1 MNEIKIY
8 LKTSGSFAELY
19 KDFNLYQGC
28 YRNSQIS
35 VYVPRSILYANAENT
50 FANPVK
56 VGGILTA
63 PNGTKLTTKSYYLDY
78 VKEETVNTIA
88 YAVYTTITPK
98 EFCVYAGTQTVVV
111 NVENIDNTNAEAPT
125 ILSVTTT
132 QTANLIVLESAY
144 LGQDE
149 PIDPTELEKLRATLT
164 VIQENVTELQTS
176 VRGLHGE
183 VSGIQIDLEQ
193 VHTDLGN
200 RVEKTTLMYS
210 LYGTDKN
217 GNQAIIPYGTTGLGN
232 SIPQYTADGEIRI
245 PASPTQ
251 SYYAAN
257 KGYVDKGLQEKLDKT
272 GGEIHGDL
280 LVGGEL
286 RVLDDTIIIGNL
298 TVQGTTITEDA
309 ETIMSKANVIVTNSE
324 GAPLTQ
330 LSGIGIRTN
339 ATLVYGIMY
348 DPGDDTVKLGEGTL
362 DANNEFTF
370 NSGEGTAVATR
381 ADSTMWTNG
390 HLSMWNA
397 AEYRFVDSGI
407 AADNVVTVNT
417 AQQITG
423 AKTFAQAVRVGTG
436 NVYASYYTG
445 GVIWRDSMGNG
456 HANIF
461 PAGSGT
467 LALTS
472 DIPTDYVT
480 QEEFEKAQRSIED
493 IYTILGQTVILWQS
507 LTQEYTT
514 RETAA
519 GLDIIDGALTEV
531 KEIRGKTVAT
541 ENLIP
546 YPYADTTKTVNGVTF
561 TDNGDG
567 TITVNGTATDNAFF
581 NLKTI
586 TVQIGSNYFLSG
598 CPSTGSTTTYIV
610 YAADGVYG
618 YADAGAGKLIN
629 PASTNLSLSVL
640 VYAGATLSN
649 VVFRPMLNAGTE
661 AKPYSKWFA
670 GLKNAFFKEIV
681 STGRNLIDLSGVSLE
696 KTVNGITFTKQADG
710 QYHATGT
717 IADPSQGV
725 SPTVNINQGKVYPA
739 GVYSTARYTVDGKD
753 TEFFV
758 SAYSAKTGA
767 PIRNI
772 DKANTNINEDFV
784 IRSAGIY
791 VNRAI
796 TGAIDLTV
804 STMLNFGSSALP
816 YEPYISDTLSA
827 ENPIELAEYDVA
839 DTETGETKR
848 QSNTLTFDGTEAWHL
863 TAQSEGYFLMAIGI
877 NPHAAESSGDIISNY
892 GENSTPAGAP
902 NNDFGFYIANADK
915 SALVIWFNN
924 NFYPNVTDL
933 SSAKSQLAAW
943 AEAGDPLTVTYKT
956 AEATTEVTPFN
967 KSRYQAW
974 DGGSE
979 TIYQGTNDN
988 SEYGAENTVVQNYA
1002 TKRGGTTE

>member
-1 MNEIKIY
+1 MNFY
-8 LKTSGSFAELY
+8 VDSGGVVLHVDPERIF
-19 KDFNLYQGC
+19 QG
-28 YRNSQIS
+28 S
-35 VYVPRSILYANAENT
+35 ANA
-50 FANPVK
+50 
-56 VGGILTA
+56 
-63 PNGTKLTTKSYYLDY
+63 
-78 VKEETVNTIA
+78 NTIRFVGA
-88 YAVYTTITPK
+88 FAS
-98 EFCVYAGTQTVVV
+98 
-111 NVENIDNTNAEAPT
+111 N
-125 ILSVTTT
+125 LSVTTAFKLPNGVWTVPQKMTLSAQLPGIQMPDGT
-132 QTANLIVLESAY
+132 QFNTWEYKIPATVTENYGAVNVQFFVYGDTGGTGGQIASAMSSFEVEK
-144 LGQDE
+144 GV
-149 PIDPTELEKLRATLT
+149 PITLPDPTDDYNTLLT
-164 VIQENVTELQTS
+164 QILSTLSQLQGFYDGLNTEVEELQTS
-176 VRGLHGE
+176 VRGLQGE

-200 RVEKTTLMYS
+200 RVEKTTLTYS

-232 SIPQYTADGEIRI
+232 SIPQYTADSEIRI

-370 NSGEGTAVATR
+370 NPGEGTAVATR
-381 ADSTMWTNG
+381 ADSTVWTNG

-407 AADNVVTVNT
+407 AANNVVTVNT

-445 GVIWRDSMGNG
+445 GVIWRDSNGND

-480 QEEFEKAQRSIED
+480 EKEFSNLAQQVED
-493 IYTILGQTVILWQS
+493 LYALGEQGGLFTVTTVEDTYTA
-507 LTQEYTT
+507 
-514 RETAA
+514 RETAGGNLNIA
-519 GLDIIDGALTEV
+519 DGVSTIV
-531 KEIRGKTVAT
+531 KTIEGSTVKCD
-541 ENLIP
+541 NLIP
-546 YPYADTTKTVNGVTF
+546 YPYANTTKTVNGVTF

-567 TITVNGTATDNAFF
+567 TITVNGTATDKATF

-586 TVQIGSNYFLSG
+586 TVEIGSNYFLSG

-618 YADAGAGKLIN
+618 YADAGAGRLIN

-649 VVFRPMLNAGTE
+649 VVFRPMLNAGTT
-661 AKPYSKWFA
+661 ALPYQPYFK
-670 GLKNAFFKEIV
+670 GLKNASFEKIV
-681 STGRNLIDLSGVSLE
+681 STGKNLVPYPYE
-696 KTVNGITFTKQADG
+696 KSTKTENGITFTVNSDGSITANGTTTVNPSIFNLAKISLKAGTYALRSFANVENAGVCQFYIDIPSDPNDRTGNGVTFTLQDDIVNKNVNIIVNPNQTVNNLIFKPMLQFGTTAQSFEPYKQSVLSLPAPVELPVYNTLNF
-710 QYHATGT
+710 QTGKNV
-717 IADPSQGV
+717 SQGV
-725 SPTVNINQGKVYPA
+725 TQI
-739 GVYSTARYTVDGKD
+739 
-753 TEFFV
+753 
-758 SAYSAKTGA
+758 
-767 PIRNI
+767 
-772 DKANTNINEDFV
+772 
-784 IRSAGIY
+784 
-791 VNRAI
+791 
-796 TGAIDLTV
+796 
-804 STMLNFGSSALP
+804 
-816 YEPYISDTLSA
+816 
-827 ENPIELAEYDVA
+827 
-839 DTETGETKR
+839 
-848 QSNTLTFDGTEAWHL
+848 FDGTEDW
-863 TAQSEGYFLMAIGI
+863 YI
-877 NPHAAESSGDIISNY
+877 SGDGTNIRAYVVKTTLNEGICNFYKLGDAKIQGEFDLADGAYIRFNAY
-892 GENSTPAGAP
+892 GIATNVDEWKA
-902 NNDFGFYIANADK
+902 YIATQYA
-915 SALVIWFNN
+915 
-924 NFYPNVTDL
+924 
-933 SSAKSQLAAW
+933 
-943 AEAGDPLTVTYKT
+943 AGDPLIVRYKT
-956 AEATTEVTPFN
+956 AEVQSETDLNA
-967 KSRYQAW
+967 SSDRYLAW
-974 DGGSE
+974 KGGSE
-979 TIYQGTNDN
+979 TIVQGEVDN
-988 SEYGAENTVVQNYA
+988 SEYGAENTVKQDYF
-1002 TKRGGTTE
+1002 TITGGTANGN

>member
-35 VYVPRSILYANAENT
+35 IYVPRSILYANAENT

-78 VKEETVNTIA
+78 VKEETVNTID

-176 VRGLHGE
+176 VTGLRGE
-183 VSGIQIDLEQ
+183 VSMIETDLEQ
-193 VHTDLGN
+193 VHTDLGG
-200 RVEKTTLMYS
+200 K
-210 LYGTDKN
+210 
-217 GNQAIIPYGTTGLGN
+217 
-232 SIPQYTADGEIRI
+232 
-245 PASPTQ
+245 
-251 SYYAAN
+251 AN
-257 KGYVDKGLQEKLDKT
+257 KDYVDTELEKKLDKT
-272 GGEIHGDL
+272 GGPINGDL

-362 DANNEFTF
+362 NANNEFTF

-381 ADSTMWTNG
+381 ADSAMWTNG

-445 GVIWRDSMGNG
+445 GVIWRDSMGND

-480 QEEFEKAQRSIED
+480 EKEFSNLAQQVED
-493 IYTILGQTVILWQS
+493 LYALGEQGGLFTVM
-507 LTQEYTT
+507 TVEDTYTT
-514 RETAA
+514 RETADGNLNIADGVSTIVKTIEGSTVKTTNKFSITNLANTDYLTVSGKTITVTNRYDCNSLKTLRQLCPDIHAGTYTASVNVSANTDLSNASGTIALYSSDGLLYLLPQHTAGQLKNVFTLSNADLDRPVYFFGMSEGTVTWNKLMVLEGDWTDKEIPAYSDWFA
-519 GLDIIDGALTEV
+519 GLKNASFEKIVST
-531 KEIRGKTVAT
+531 GK
-541 ENLIP
+541 NLIP
-546 YPYADTTKTVNGVTF
+546 YPYTETTKTVNGVTF

-567 TITVNGTATDNAFF
+567 TITVNGTATANTTFILSRAVSADPG
-581 NLKTI
+581 KKYH
-586 TVQIGSNYFLSG
+586 GSG
-598 CPSTGSTTTYIV
+598 CPSGGSTSAFILFFH
-610 YAADGVYG
+610 DGTDG
-618 YADAGAGKLIN
+618 YPDIGDGATFNLRGTKLNI
-629 PASTNLSLSVL
+629 SIRI
-640 VYAGATLSN
+640 YAGATLN
-649 VVFRPMLNAGTE
+649 NLVFRPMLNFGT
-661 AKPYSKWFA
+661 
-670 GLKNAFFKEIV
+670 
-681 STGRNLIDLSGVSLE
+681 
-696 KTVNGITFTKQADG
+696 
-710 QYHATGT
+710 
-717 IADPSQGV
+717 
-725 SPTVNINQGKVYPA
+725 
-739 GVYSTARYTVDGKD
+739 TA
-753 TEFFV
+753 E
-758 SAYSAKTGA
+758 S
-767 PIRNI
+767 
-772 DKANTNINEDFV
+772 
-784 IRSAGIY
+784 
-791 VNRAI
+791 
-796 TGAIDLTV
+796 
-804 STMLNFGSSALP
+804 
-816 YEPYISDTLSA
+816 YEPYKQSVLSLPSPV
-827 ENPIELAEYDVA
+827 ENPAY
-839 DTETGETKR
+839 
-848 QSNTLTFDGTEAWHL
+848 NTLDFQTGKNVSQGITKVFDGTETWEGGANSGIYKYHTSIPHNL
-863 TAQSEGYFLMAIGI
+863 TDGPCIANLSGI
-877 NPHAAESSGDIISNY
+877 NTIAAVDGNYYIGGNFNVWTSSIDTIDEWKAY
-892 GENSTPAGAP
+892 
-902 NNDFGFYIANADK
+902 
-915 SALVIWFNN
+915 
-924 NFYPNVTDL
+924 
-933 SSAKSQLAAW
+933 LAAQY
-943 AEAGDPLTVTYKT
+943 AAGDPLTVRYKT
-956 AEATTEVTPFN
+956 AEVQSETDLNA
-967 KSRYQAW
+967 SSDRYLAW
-974 DGGSE
+974 KGGSE
-979 TIYQGTNDN
+979 TIVQGEVDN
-988 SEYGAENTVVQNYA
+988 SEYGAENTVTQEYF
-1002 TKRGGTTE
+1002 TITGGTANGN

>member
-1 MNEIKIY
+1 MNFY
-8 LKTSGSFAELY
+8 VDSGGVVLHVDPERIF
-19 KDFNLYQGC
+19 QG
-28 YRNSQIS
+28 S
-35 VYVPRSILYANAENT
+35 ANA
-50 FANPVK
+50 
-56 VGGILTA
+56 
-63 PNGTKLTTKSYYLDY
+63 
-78 VKEETVNTIA
+78 NTIRFVGA
-88 YAVYTTITPK
+88 FAS
-98 EFCVYAGTQTVVV
+98 
-111 NVENIDNTNAEAPT
+111 N
-125 ILSVTTT
+125 LSVTTAFKLPNGVWTVPQKMTLSAQLPGIQMPDGT
-132 QTANLIVLESAY
+132 QFNTWEYKIPATVTENYGAVNVQFFVYGDTGGTGGQIASAMSSFEVEK
-144 LGQDE
+144 GV
-149 PIDPTELEKLRATLT
+149 PITLPDPTDDYNTLLT
-164 VIQENVTELQTS
+164 QILSTLSQLQGFYDGLNTEVEELQTS
-176 VRGLHGE
+176 VRGLQGE

-200 RVEKTTLMYS
+200 RVEKTTLTYS

-370 NSGEGTAVATR
+370 NPGEGTAVATR
-381 ADSTMWTNG
+381 ADSTVWTNG

-407 AADNVVTVNT
+407 AANNVVTVNT

-445 GVIWRDSMGNG
+445 GVIWRDSNGND

-480 QEEFEKAQRSIED
+480 EKEFSNLAQQVED
-493 IYTILGQTVILWQS
+493 LYALGEQGGLFTVTTVEDTYTA
-507 LTQEYTT
+507 
-514 RETAA
+514 RETAGGNLNIA
-519 GLDIIDGALTEV
+519 DGVSTIV
-531 KEIRGKTVAT
+531 KTIEGSTVKCD
-541 ENLIP
+541 NLIP
-546 YPYADTTKTVNGVTF
+546 YPYANTTKTVNGVTF

-567 TITVNGTATDNAFF
+567 TITVNGTATDNATF

-649 VVFRPMLNAGTE
+649 VVFRPMLNAGTT
-661 AKPYSKWFA
+661 ALPYQPYFK
-670 GLKNAFFKEIV
+670 GLKNAYFKEIV
-681 STGRNLIDLSGVSLE
+681 STGRNLIPYPYAE
-696 KTVNGITFTKQADG
+696 TTKTINGITFTVNGDG
-710 QYHATGT
+710 SITVNGT
-717 IADPSQGV
+717 AVARSSFALSTSNNEYSMSLASDKNFYFSGCPSGASDSTFLLTIQDISYNQTVTDRGNGV
-725 SPTVNINQGKVYPA
+725 SFVTKYTKYYVFITIYEGF
-739 GVYSTARYTVDGKD
+739 TANNLVFK
-753 TEFFV
+753 
-758 SAYSAKTGA
+758 
-767 PIRNI
+767 P
-772 DKANTNINEDFV
+772 
-784 IRSAGIY
+784 
-791 VNRAI
+791 
-796 TGAIDLTV
+796 
-804 STMLNFGSSALP
+804 MLNYGSSALP
-816 YEPYISDTLSA
+816 YEPYISDTLSV
-827 ENPIELAEYDVA
+827 ETPIELAEYDVA
-839 DTETGETKR
+839 YPETGEIQR
-848 QSNTLTFDGTEAWHL
+848 QSNTLTFDGTEDWRL
-863 TAQSEGYFLMAIGI
+863 YSDTSSFLYLNI
-877 NPHAAESSGDIISNY
+877 SGSYDGSLFVSNIQ
-892 GENSTPAGAP
+892 
-902 NNDFGFYIANADK
+902 NDLKIVF
-915 SALVIWFNN
+915 
-924 NFYPNVTDL
+924 VTDVIRIYNYTGTVEEWKAHL
-933 SSAKSQLAAW
+933 AELAA
-943 AEAGDPLTVTYKT
+943 AGDPLIVRYKT
-956 AEATTEVTPFN
+956 AEVQSETDLNA
-967 KSRYQAW
+967 SSDRYLAW
-974 DGGSE
+974 KGGSE
-979 TIYQGTNDN
+979 TIVQGEVDN
-988 SEYGAENTVVQNYA
+988 SEYGAENTVKQDYF
-1002 TKRGGTTE
+1002 TITGGTANGN

>member
-164 VIQENVTELQTS
+164 VIQENVVELQTS
-176 VRGLHGE
+176 VRGLQGE

-200 RVEKTTLMYS
+200 RVEKTTLTYS

-407 AADNVVTVNT
+407 AANNVVTVNT

-445 GVIWRDSMGNG
+445 GVIWRDSMGND

-507 LTQEYTT
+507 LTQEYTM

-546 YPYADTTKTVNGVTF
+546 YPYEESTKTENGITFTVNSDGSITANGTTTVEPSIFNVAKISLNAGTYALRSFVNVANAGICQFYIDIPSEPNDRTGNGVTF
-561 TDNGDG
+561 TLQDDIVNKNVN
-567 TITVNGTATDNAFF
+567 IIVNPSQTVN
-581 NLKTI
+581 NL
-586 TVQIGSNYFLSG
+586 
-598 CPSTGSTTTYIV
+598 
-610 YAADGVYG
+610 
-618 YADAGAGKLIN
+618 
-629 PASTNLSLSVL
+629 
-640 VYAGATLSN
+640 
-649 VVFRPMLNAGTE
+649 VFRPMLNAGTT

-681 STGRNLIDLSGVSLE
+681 STGRNLFSGENVTGENCTYENGVAKQIAADNSSFRVWKVQLYKDTTLVVSQVDVEFSNTGRTPALTFE
-696 KTVNGITFTKQADG
+696 KTSAANRLVFGLNGSSIDTLLSIYISEFPNGKYTITWNVLNT
-710 QYHATGT
+710 T
-717 IADPSQGV
+717 QG
-725 SPTVNINQGKVYPA
+725 SISWNDI
-739 GVYSTARYTVDGKD
+739 
-753 TEFFV
+753 
-758 SAYSAKTGA
+758 
-767 PIRNI
+767 
-772 DKANTNINEDFV
+772 
-784 IRSAGIY
+784 
-791 VNRAI
+791 
-796 TGAIDLTV
+796 
-804 STMLNFGSSALP
+804 MLNYGSVALP
-816 YEPYISDTLSA
+816 YEPYISDTFSA
-827 ENPIELAEYDVA
+827 ETPIELAEYDVA
-839 DTETGETKR
+839 YPETGKTKR
-848 QSNTLTFDGTEAWHL
+848 QSNTITFNGTEDW
-863 TAQSEGYFLMAIGI
+863 Y
-877 NPHAAESSGDIISNY
+877 
-892 GENSTPAGAP
+892 
-902 NNDFGFYIANADK
+902 
-915 SALVIWFNN
+915 LVGNTEN
-924 NFYPNVTDL
+924 NFYNYRYYVPIPVTGSKTKAPCICNKYDYKL
-933 SSAKSQLAAW
+933 SVENDMGNDIGILAIGDYVYIRLGSGSMIKSVTEWKAYLAAQS
-943 AEAGDPLTVTYKT
+943 AAGNPLTVTYKT

>member
-1 MNEIKIY
+1 MNFY
-8 LKTSGSFAELY
+8 VDSGGVVLHVDPERIF
-19 KDFNLYQGC
+19 QG
-28 YRNSQIS
+28 S
-35 VYVPRSILYANAENT
+35 ANA
-50 FANPVK
+50 
-56 VGGILTA
+56 
-63 PNGTKLTTKSYYLDY
+63 
-78 VKEETVNTIA
+78 NTIRFVGA
-88 YAVYTTITPK
+88 FAS
-98 EFCVYAGTQTVVV
+98 
-111 NVENIDNTNAEAPT
+111 N
-125 ILSVTTT
+125 LSVTTAFKLPNGVWTVPQKMTLSAQLPGIQMPDGT
-132 QTANLIVLESAY
+132 QFNTWEYKIPATVTENYGAVNVQFFVYGDTGGTGGQIASAMSSFEVEK
-144 LGQDE
+144 GV
-149 PIDPTELEKLRATLT
+149 PITLPDPTDDYNTLLT
-164 VIQENVTELQTS
+164 QILSTLSQLQGFYDGLNTEVEELQTS
-176 VRGLHGE
+176 VRGLQGE

-200 RVEKTTLMYS
+200 RVEKTTLTYS

-232 SIPQYTADGEIRI
+232 SIPQYTADSEIRI

-257 KGYVDKGLQEKLDKT
+257 KGYVDAGLEEKLDKT
-272 GGEIHGDL
+272 GGPINGDL

-381 ADSTMWTNG
+381 ADSAMWTNG

-445 GVIWRDSMGNG
+445 GVIWRDSMGND

-480 QEEFEKAQRSIED
+480 EKEFSNLAQQVED
-493 IYTILGQTVILWQS
+493 LYALGEQGGLFTV
-507 LTQEYTT
+507 TTVEDTYTT
-514 RETAA
+514 RETA
-519 GLDIIDGALTEV
+519 DGNLNIADGVSTIV
-531 KEIRGKTVAT
+531 KTIQGSTVKCD
-541 ENLIP
+541 NLIP
-546 YPYADTTKTVNGVTF
+546 YSYADTTKTVNGVTF

-567 TITVNGTATDNAFF
+567 SITVNGTATENAIF

-598 CPSTGSTTTYIV
+598 CPSTGSSTTYIV

-629 PASTNLSLSVL
+629 PASTNLSLAVL

-649 VVFRPMLNAGTE
+649 VVFRPMLNAGTT
-661 AKPYSKWFA
+661 ALPYQPYFK
-670 GLKNAFFKEIV
+670 GLKNASFEKIV
-681 STGRNLIDLSGVSLE
+681 STGKNLVPYPYE
-696 KTVNGITFTKQADG
+696 KSTKTENGITFTVNSDGSITANGTTTVNPSIFNLAKISLKAGTYALRSFANVENAGVCQFYIDIPSEPNDRTSNGVTFTLQDDIVNKNVNIIVNPNQTVNNLIFKPMLQFGTTAQSFEPYKQSVLSLPAPVENPAYNTLDF
-710 QYHATGT
+710 QTGKN
-717 IADPSQGV
+717 ISQGI
-725 SPTVNINQGKVYPA
+725 TKV
-739 GVYSTARYTVDGKD
+739 
-753 TEFFV
+753 
-758 SAYSAKTGA
+758 
-767 PIRNI
+767 
-772 DKANTNINEDFV
+772 
-784 IRSAGIY
+784 
-791 VNRAI
+791 
-796 TGAIDLTV
+796 
-804 STMLNFGSSALP
+804 
-816 YEPYISDTLSA
+816 
-827 ENPIELAEYDVA
+827 
-839 DTETGETKR
+839 
-848 QSNTLTFDGTEAWHL
+848 FDGTEGWSIYVPSTGNEEAGYTVFRQNIIPL
-863 TAQSEGYFLMAIGI
+863 GISGSIESICNKYPYKAYGYALSTPGPCQSFSSEGQTFFIKQNQY
-877 NPHAAESSGDIISNY
+877 
-892 GENSTPAGAP
+892 STIDEWKA
-902 NNDFGFYIANADK
+902 Y
-915 SALVIWFNN
+915 
-924 NFYPNVTDL
+924 
-933 SSAKSQLAAW
+933 LAAQY
-943 AEAGDPLTVTYKT
+943 AAGDPVMVRYKT
-956 AEATTEVTPFN
+956 AEVQSETDLNA
-967 KSRYQAW
+967 SSDRYIAW
-974 DGGSE
+974 KGGSE
-979 TIYQGTNDN
+979 TIVQGEVDN
-988 SEYGAENTVVQNYA
+988 SEYGAENTVTQDYF
-1002 TKRGGTTE
+1002 TITGGTANGN

>member
-50 FANPVK
+50 FANLVK
-56 VGGILTA
+56 VGGILMA

-78 VKEETVNTIA
+78 VKEETVNTID

-144 LGQDE
+144 LGQDG

-164 VIQENVTELQTS
+164 VIQENVVELQTS
-176 VRGLHGE
+176 VRGLRGE
-183 VSGIQIDLEQ
+183 VSMIETDLEQ
-193 VHTDLGN
+193 VHTDLEG
-200 RVEKTTLMYS
+200 K
-210 LYGTDKN
+210 
-217 GNQAIIPYGTTGLGN
+217 
-232 SIPQYTADGEIRI
+232 
-245 PASPTQ
+245 
-251 SYYAAN
+251 AN
-257 KGYVDKGLQEKLDKT
+257 KDYVDTELGKKLDKT
-272 GGEIHGDL
+272 GGPINGDL

-286 RVLDDTIIIGNL
+286 RVLDGTIIIGNL
-298 TVQGTTITEDA
+298 TVHGTTITEDA

-370 NSGEGTAVATR
+370 NPGEGTAVATR
-381 ADSTMWTNG
+381 ADSTVWTNG

-407 AADNVVTVNT
+407 AANNVVTVNT

-445 GVIWRDSMGNG
+445 GVIWRDSNGND

-546 YPYADTTKTVNGVTF
+546 FPYAETTKTQNGVTF
-561 TDNGDG
+561 TVNSDG
-567 TITVNGTATDNAFF
+567 TITVNGAATKNTSFF
-581 NLKTI
+581 LVFENPTMCLNLRA
-586 TVQIGSNYFLSG
+586 GENYTLSG
-598 CPSTGSTTTYIV
+598 CPKGGSDTTFSMYVQDLSYTQSII
-610 YAADGVYG
+610 DYG
-618 YADAGAGKLIN
+618 N
-629 PASTNLSLSVL
+629 
-640 VYAGATLSN
+640 GATKAISYTQYYAFIRIAEGYTANNL
-649 VVFRPMLNAGTE
+649 VFRPMLNAGTT

-670 GLKNAFFKEIV
+670 GLKNARFEKIV
-681 STGRNLIDLSGVSLE
+681 STGRNLIPYPYEEST
-696 KTVNGITFTKQADG
+696 KTENGITFTVNSDG
-710 QYHATGT
+710 SITANGTTTVNPSIFNVAKISLNAGTYALRSFVNVANAGICQFYIDIPSEPNDRTGNGVT
-717 IADPSQGV
+717 FTLQDDIVNKNVNIIVDPSQ
-725 SPTVNINQGKVYPA
+725 TVNNLIFKPMLQFGT
-739 GVYSTARYTVDGKD
+739 TAT
-753 TEFFV
+753 
-758 SAYSAKTGA
+758 A
-767 PIRNI
+767 
-772 DKANTNINEDFV
+772 
-784 IRSAGIY
+784 
-791 VNRAI
+791 
-796 TGAIDLTV
+796 
-804 STMLNFGSSALP
+804 

-827 ENPIELAEYDVA
+827 ETPIELAEYDVA
-839 DTETGETKR
+839 YPETGETKR

-863 TAQSEGYFLMAIGI
+863 TAQPEGYFLMAIGI

>member
-1 MNEIKIY
+1 MNFY
-8 LKTSGSFAELY
+8 VDSGGVVLHVDPERIF
-19 KDFNLYQGC
+19 QG
-28 YRNSQIS
+28 S
-35 VYVPRSILYANAENT
+35 ANA
-50 FANPVK
+50 
-56 VGGILTA
+56 
-63 PNGTKLTTKSYYLDY
+63 
-78 VKEETVNTIA
+78 NTIRFVGA
-88 YAVYTTITPK
+88 FAS
-98 EFCVYAGTQTVVV
+98 
-111 NVENIDNTNAEAPT
+111 N
-125 ILSVTTT
+125 LSVTTAFKLPNGVWTVPQKMTLSAQLPGIQMPDGT
-132 QTANLIVLESAY
+132 QFNTWEYKIPATVTENYGAVNVQFFVYGDTGGTGGQIASAMSSFEVEK
-144 LGQDE
+144 GV
-149 PIDPTELEKLRATLT
+149 PITLPDPTDDYNTLLTQILSTLSQLQGFYDDLNIDLE
-164 VIQENVTELQTS
+164 QLQTS
-176 VRGLHGE
+176 VRGLQGE
-183 VSGIQIDLEQ
+183 VSGIQTDLEQ

-200 RVEKTTLMYS
+200 RVEKTTLTYS

-232 SIPQYTADGEIRI
+232 SIPQYTADSEIRI

-370 NSGEGTAVATR
+370 NPGEGTAVATR
-381 ADSTMWTNG
+381 ADSTVWTNG

-407 AADNVVTVNT
+407 AANNVVTVNT

-445 GVIWRDSMGNG
+445 GVIWRDSNGND

-480 QEEFEKAQRSIED
+480 EKEFSNLAQQVED
-493 IYTILGQTVILWQS
+493 LYALGEQGGLFTVTTVEDTYTA
-507 LTQEYTT
+507 
-514 RETAA
+514 RETAGGNLNIA
-519 GLDIIDGALTEV
+519 DGVSTIV
-531 KEIRGKTVAT
+531 KTIEGSTVKCD
-541 ENLIP
+541 NLIP
-546 YPYADTTKTVNGVTF
+546 YPYANTTKTVNGVTF

-567 TITVNGTATDNAFF
+567 TITVNGTATDKATF

-586 TVQIGSNYFLSG
+586 TVEIGSNYFLSG

-649 VVFRPMLNAGTE
+649 VVFRPMLNAGTT
-661 AKPYSKWFA
+661 ALPYQPYFK
-670 GLKNAFFKEIV
+670 GLKNAYFKEIV
-681 STGRNLIDLSGVSLE
+681 STGRNLIPYPYE
-696 KTVNGITFTKQADG
+696 KSTKTENGITFTVNSDGSITANGTTTVNPSIFNLAKISLKAGTYALRSFANVENAGVCQFYIDIPSDPNDRTGNGVTFTLQDDIVNKNVNIIVNPNQTVNNLIFKPMLQFGTTAQSFEPYKQSVLSLPAPVENPAYNTLDF
-710 QYHATGT
+710 QTGKN
-717 IADPSQGV
+717 ISQGI
-725 SPTVNINQGKVYPA
+725 TKV
-739 GVYSTARYTVDGKD
+739 
-753 TEFFV
+753 
-758 SAYSAKTGA
+758 
-767 PIRNI
+767 
-772 DKANTNINEDFV
+772 
-784 IRSAGIY
+784 
-791 VNRAI
+791 
-796 TGAIDLTV
+796 
-804 STMLNFGSSALP
+804 
-816 YEPYISDTLSA
+816 
-827 ENPIELAEYDVA
+827 
-839 DTETGETKR
+839 
-848 QSNTLTFDGTEAWHL
+848 FDGTEGWSIYVPSTGNEEAGYTVFRQNIIPL
-863 TAQSEGYFLMAIGI
+863 GISGSIESICNKYPYKAYGYALSTSGPCQSFSSEGQTFFIKQNQY
-877 NPHAAESSGDIISNY
+877 
-892 GENSTPAGAP
+892 STIDEWKA
-902 NNDFGFYIANADK
+902 Y
-915 SALVIWFNN
+915 
-924 NFYPNVTDL
+924 
-933 SSAKSQLAAW
+933 LAAQY
-943 AEAGDPLTVTYKT
+943 AAGDPVMVRYKT
-956 AEATTEVTPFN
+956 AEVQSETDLNA
-967 KSRYQAW
+967 SSDRYIAW
-974 DGGSE
+974 KGGSE
-979 TIYQGTNDN
+979 TIVQGEVDN
-988 SEYGAENTVVQNYA
+988 SEYGAENTVTQDYF
-1002 TKRGGTTE
+1002 TITGGTANGN

>member
-176 VRGLHGE
+176 VRGLQGE

-200 RVEKTTLMYS
+200 RVEKTTLTYS

-232 SIPQYTADGEIRI
+232 SIPQYTADSEIRI

-339 ATLVYGIMY
+339 ATPVYGIMY

-381 ADSTMWTNG
+381 ADSAMWTNG

-445 GVIWRDSMGNG
+445 GVIWRDSNGND

-546 YPYADTTKTVNGVTF
+546 YPYEESTKTENGITFTVNSDGSITANGTTTVKPSIFNVAKISLNAGTYALRSFVNVANAGICQFYIDIPSEPNDRTGNGVTF
-561 TDNGDG
+561 TLQDDIVNKNVN
-567 TITVNGTATDNAFF
+567 IIVNPSQTVN
-581 NLKTI
+581 NL
-586 TVQIGSNYFLSG
+586 
-598 CPSTGSTTTYIV
+598 
-610 YAADGVYG
+610 
-618 YADAGAGKLIN
+618 
-629 PASTNLSLSVL
+629 
-640 VYAGATLSN
+640 
-649 VVFRPMLNAGTE
+649 VFRPMLNAGTT

-670 GLKNAFFKEIV
+670 GLKNASFEKIV
-681 STGRNLIDLSGVSLE
+681 STGRNLIPFPYAETTKTANGVTFTVNSDGSV
-696 KTVNGITFTKQADG
+696 TVNGT
-710 QYHATGT
+710 ATART
-717 IADPSQGV
+717 VFFIVNINKFLRLSQGV
-725 SPTVNINQGKVYPA
+725 SYRLSGCPA
-739 GVYSTARYTVDGKD
+739 GGGD
-753 TEFFV
+753 
-758 SAYSAKTGA
+758 
-767 PIRNI
+767 
-772 DKANTNINEDFV
+772 NTF
-784 IRSAGIY
+784 S
-791 VNRAI
+791 
-796 TGAIDLTV
+796 LTV
-804 STMLNFGSSALP
+804 QDITYSQTFNDVGNGESGVTRFTDYYAFITIFADYTANNLIFRPMLNIGTTALP
-816 YEPYISDTLSA
+816 YEPYISDTFSA
-827 ENPIELAEYDVA
+827 ETPIELPEYDVA
-839 DTETGETKR
+839 YPETGETKR
-848 QSNTLTFDGTEAWHL
+848 QSNTITFNGTEDW
-863 TAQSEGYFLMAIGI
+863 Y
-877 NPHAAESSGDIISNY
+877 
-892 GENSTPAGAP
+892 
-902 NNDFGFYIANADK
+902 
-915 SALVIWFNN
+915 LVGNTEN
-924 NFYPNVTDL
+924 NFYNYRYYVPIPVTGSKTKAPCICNKYDYKL
-933 SSAKSQLAAW
+933 SVENDMGNDIGILAIGDYVYIRLGSGSMIKSVTEWKAYLAAQS
-943 AEAGDPLTVTYKT
+943 AAGNPLTVTYKT

>member
-176 VRGLHGE
+176 VTGLRGE
-183 VSGIQIDLEQ
+183 VSMIETDLEQ
-193 VHTDLGN
+193 VHTDLG
-200 RVEKTTLMYS
+200 EK
-210 LYGTDKN
+210 
-217 GNQAIIPYGTTGLGN
+217 
-232 SIPQYTADGEIRI
+232 
-245 PASPTQ
+245 
-251 SYYAAN
+251 AN
-257 KGYVDKGLQEKLDKT
+257 KDYVDTELEKKLDKT
-272 GGEIHGDL
+272 GGPINGDL

-298 TVQGTTITEDA
+298 TVHGTTITEDA

-330 LSGIGIRTN
+330 LGGIGIRTN

-445 GVIWRDSMGNG
+445 GVIWRDSMGND

-546 YPYADTTKTVNGVTF
+546 YPYEESTKTENGITFTVNSDGSITANGTTTVSPSIFNVAKISLNAGTYALRSFVNVANAGICQFYIDIPSEPNDRTGNGVTF
-561 TDNGDG
+561 TLQDDIVNKNVN
-567 TITVNGTATDNAFF
+567 IIVNPSQTVN
-581 NLKTI
+581 NLI
-586 TVQIGSNYFLSG
+586 
-598 CPSTGSTTTYIV
+598 
-610 YAADGVYG
+610 
-618 YADAGAGKLIN
+618 
-629 PASTNLSLSVL
+629 
-640 VYAGATLSN
+640 
-649 VVFRPMLNAGTE
+649 FRPMLNAGTT

-670 GLKNAFFKEIV
+670 GLKNASFEKIV
-681 STGRNLIDLSGVSLE
+681 STGRNLLSPSDVL
-696 KTVNGITFTKQADG
+696 NGIFMDENGTT
-710 QYHATGT
+710 TG
-717 IADPSQGV
+717 
-725 SPTVNINQGKVYPA
+725 
-739 GVYSTARYTVDGKD
+739 
-753 TEFFV
+753 
-758 SAYSAKTGA
+758 
-767 PIRNI
+767 
-772 DKANTNINEDFV
+772 NTNIY
-784 IRSAGIY
+784 RSIICYLPAGTYTLSSNISLRFIKQM
-791 VNRAI
+791 VDGTISPI
-796 TGAIDLTV
+796 TTDGTSYTITSIQTGFIGLAFRRTDDTNYDDGTEL
-804 STMLNFGSSALP
+804 MLNAGTSALP
-816 YEPYISDTLSA
+816 YEPYISDALSA
-827 ENPIELAEYDVA
+827 ETPIELAEYDVA
-839 DTETGETKR
+839 YPETGETKR

-863 TAQSEGYFLMAIGI
+863 TAQPEGYFLMAIGI

>member
-1 MNEIKIY
+1 MPITLPDPTDDY
-8 LKTSGSFAELY
+8 
-19 KDFNLYQGC
+19 
-28 YRNSQIS
+28 
-35 VYVPRSILYANAENT
+35 NT
-50 FANPVK
+50 L
-56 VGGILTA
+56 LT
-63 PNGTKLTTKSYYLDY
+63 
-78 VKEETVNTIA
+78 
-88 YAVYTTITPK
+88 
-98 EFCVYAGTQTVVV
+98 Q
-111 NVENIDNTNAEAPT
+111 
-125 ILSVTTT
+125 ILSTLS
-132 QTANLIVLESAY
+132 QLQGFYDGLN
-144 LGQDE
+144 
-149 PIDPTELEKLRATLT
+149 TEVE
-164 VIQENVTELQTS
+164 ELQTS
-176 VRGLHGE
+176 VRGLQGE

-200 RVEKTTLMYS
+200 RVEKTTLTYS

-370 NSGEGTAVATR
+370 NPGEGTAVATR
-381 ADSTMWTNG
+381 ADSAMWTNG

-407 AADNVVTVNT
+407 AANNVVTVNT

-423 AKTFAQAVRVGTG
+423 AKTFARAVRVGTG

-445 GVIWRDSMGNG
+445 GVIWRDSNGND

-480 QEEFEKAQRSIED
+480 EKEFSNLAQQVED
-493 IYTILGQTVILWQS
+493 LYALGEQGGLFTVTTVEDTYTA
-507 LTQEYTT
+507 
-514 RETAA
+514 RETAGGNLNIA
-519 GLDIIDGALTEV
+519 DGVSTIV
-531 KEIRGKTVAT
+531 KTIEGSTVKCD
-541 ENLIP
+541 NLIP
-546 YPYADTTKTVNGVTF
+546 YPYANTTKTVNGVTF

-567 TITVNGTATDNAFF
+567 TITVNGTATDKATF

-586 TVQIGSNYFLSG
+586 TVEIGSNYFLSG

-618 YADAGAGKLIN
+618 YADAGAGRLIN

-649 VVFRPMLNAGTE
+649 VVFRPMLNAGTT
-661 AKPYSKWFA
+661 ALPYQPYFK
-670 GLKNAFFKEIV
+670 GLKNASFEKIV
-681 STGRNLIDLSGVSLE
+681 STGKNLVPYPYEEST
-696 KTVNGITFTKQADG
+696 KTENGITFTVNSDGSITANGTTTVNPSIFNLAKISLKAGTYALRSFANVENAGVCQFYIDIPSEPNDRTGNGVTFTLQDDIVNKNVNIIVNPNQTVNNLIFKPMLQFGTTAQPFEPYKQSVLSLPAPVELPVYNTLNF
-710 QYHATGT
+710 QTGKNV
-717 IADPSQGV
+717 SQGV
-725 SPTVNINQGKVYPA
+725 TQI
-739 GVYSTARYTVDGKD
+739 
-753 TEFFV
+753 
-758 SAYSAKTGA
+758 
-767 PIRNI
+767 
-772 DKANTNINEDFV
+772 
-784 IRSAGIY
+784 
-791 VNRAI
+791 
-796 TGAIDLTV
+796 
-804 STMLNFGSSALP
+804 
-816 YEPYISDTLSA
+816 
-827 ENPIELAEYDVA
+827 
-839 DTETGETKR
+839 
-848 QSNTLTFDGTEAWHL
+848 FDGTEDW
-863 TAQSEGYFLMAIGI
+863 YI
-877 NPHAAESSGDIISNY
+877 SGDGTNIRAYVVKTTLNEGICNFYKLGDAKIQGEFDLADGAYIRFNAY
-892 GENSTPAGAP
+892 GIATNVDEWKA
-902 NNDFGFYIANADK
+902 YIATQYA
-915 SALVIWFNN
+915 
-924 NFYPNVTDL
+924 
-933 SSAKSQLAAW
+933 
-943 AEAGDPLTVTYKT
+943 AGDPLIVRYKT
-956 AEATTEVTPFN
+956 AEVQSETDLNA
-967 KSRYQAW
+967 SSDRYLAW
-974 DGGSE
+974 KGGSE
-979 TIYQGTNDN
+979 TIVQGEVDN
-988 SEYGAENTVVQNYA
+988 SEYGAENTVKQDYF
-1002 TKRGGTTE
+1002 TITGGTANGN

>member
-1 MNEIKIY
+1 MNFY
-8 LKTSGSFAELY
+8 VDSGGVVLHVDPERIF
-19 KDFNLYQGC
+19 QG
-28 YRNSQIS
+28 S
-35 VYVPRSILYANAENT
+35 ANA
-50 FANPVK
+50 
-56 VGGILTA
+56 
-63 PNGTKLTTKSYYLDY
+63 
-78 VKEETVNTIA
+78 NTIRFVGA
-88 YAVYTTITPK
+88 FAS
-98 EFCVYAGTQTVVV
+98 
-111 NVENIDNTNAEAPT
+111 N
-125 ILSVTTT
+125 LSVTTAFKLPNGVWTVPQKMTLSAQLPGIQMPDGT
-132 QTANLIVLESAY
+132 QFNTWEYKIPATVTENYGAVNVQFFVYGDTGGTGGQIASAMSSFEVEK
-144 LGQDE
+144 GV
-149 PIDPTELEKLRATLT
+149 PITLPDPTDDYNTLLTQILSTLSQLQGFYDDLNIDLE
-164 VIQENVTELQTS
+164 QLQTS
-176 VRGLHGE
+176 VRGLQGE
-183 VSGIQIDLEQ
+183 VSGIQTDLEQ

-200 RVEKTTLMYS
+200 RVEKTTLTYS

-232 SIPQYTADGEIRI
+232 SIPQYTADSEIRI

-381 ADSTMWTNG
+381 ADSAMWTNG

-445 GVIWRDSMGNG
+445 GVIWRDSNGND

-480 QEEFEKAQRSIED
+480 EKEFSNLAQQVED
-493 IYTILGQTVILWQS
+493 LYALGEQGGLFTVTTVEDTYTA
-507 LTQEYTT
+507 
-514 RETAA
+514 RETAGGNLNIA
-519 GLDIIDGALTEV
+519 DGVSTIV
-531 KEIRGKTVAT
+531 KTIEGSTVKCD
-541 ENLIP
+541 NLIP

-561 TDNGDG
+561 TNNGDG
-567 TITVNGTATDNAFF
+567 TITVNGTATDNAIF

-649 VVFRPMLNAGTE
+649 VVFRPMLNAGTT
-661 AKPYSKWFA
+661 ALPYQPYFK
-670 GLKNAFFKEIV
+670 GLKNAYFKEIV
-681 STGRNLIDLSGVSLE
+681 STGRNLIPYPYE
-696 KTVNGITFTKQADG
+696 KSTKTENGITFTVNSDGSITANGTTTVNPSIFNLAKISLKAGTYALRSFANVENAGVCQFYIDIPSEPNDRTGNGVTFTLQDDIVNKNVNIIVNPNQTVNNLIFKPMLQFGTTAQSFEPYKQSVLSLPAPVELPVYNTLNF
-710 QYHATGT
+710 QTGKNV
-717 IADPSQGV
+717 SQGV
-725 SPTVNINQGKVYPA
+725 TQI
-739 GVYSTARYTVDGKD
+739 
-753 TEFFV
+753 
-758 SAYSAKTGA
+758 
-767 PIRNI
+767 
-772 DKANTNINEDFV
+772 
-784 IRSAGIY
+784 
-791 VNRAI
+791 
-796 TGAIDLTV
+796 
-804 STMLNFGSSALP
+804 
-816 YEPYISDTLSA
+816 
-827 ENPIELAEYDVA
+827 
-839 DTETGETKR
+839 
-848 QSNTLTFDGTEAWHL
+848 FDGTEEWR
-863 TAQSEGYFLMAIGI
+863 I
-877 NPHAAESSGDIISNY
+877 SGDGTNIRAYVVKTTLNEGICNFYKLGDAKIQGEFDLADGAYIRFNAY
-892 GENSTPAGAP
+892 GIATNVDEWKA
-902 NNDFGFYIANADK
+902 YIATQYA
-915 SALVIWFNN
+915 
-924 NFYPNVTDL
+924 
-933 SSAKSQLAAW
+933 
-943 AEAGDPLTVTYKT
+943 AGDPLIVRYKT
-956 AEATTEVTPFN
+956 AEVQSETDLNA
-967 KSRYQAW
+967 SSDRYLAW
-974 DGGSE
+974 KGGSE
-979 TIYQGTNDN
+979 TIVQGEVDN
-988 SEYGAENTVVQNYA
+988 SEYGAENTVKQDYF
-1002 TKRGGTTE
+1002 TITGGTANGN

>member
-1 MNEIKIY
+1 MNFYID
-8 LKTSGSFAELY
+8 SGGVVLHVDPERIF
-19 KDFNLYQGC
+19 QG
-28 YRNSQIS
+28 S
-35 VYVPRSILYANAENT
+35 ANA
-50 FANPVK
+50 
-56 VGGILTA
+56 
-63 PNGTKLTTKSYYLDY
+63 
-78 VKEETVNTIA
+78 NTIRFVGA
-88 YAVYTTITPK
+88 FAS
-98 EFCVYAGTQTVVV
+98 
-111 NVENIDNTNAEAPT
+111 N
-125 ILSVTTT
+125 LSVTTAFKLPNGVWTVPQKMTLSAQLPGVQMPDGT
-132 QTANLIVLESAY
+132 QFNTWEYRIPATVTENYGAVNVQFFVYGDTGGTGGQIASAMSSFEVEK
-144 LGQDE
+144 GV
-149 PIDPTELEKLRATLT
+149 PITLPDPTDDYNTLLTQILSTLSQLQGFYDDLNIDLE
-164 VIQENVTELQTS
+164 QLQTS
-176 VRGLHGE
+176 VRGLQDE

-200 RVEKTTLMYS
+200 RVEKTTLTYS

-232 SIPQYTADGEIRI
+232 SIPQYTADSEIRI

-257 KGYVDKGLQEKLDKT
+257 KGYVDAGLEEKLDKT
-272 GGEIHGDL
+272 GGPINGDL

-370 NSGEGTAVATR
+370 NPGEGTAVATR
-381 ADSTMWTNG
+381 ADSAMWTNG

-445 GVIWRDSMGNG
+445 GVIWRDSNGND

-480 QEEFEKAQRSIED
+480 EKEFSNLAQQVED
-493 IYTILGQTVILWQS
+493 LYALGEQGGLFTVTTVEDTYTA
-507 LTQEYTT
+507 
-514 RETAA
+514 RETAGGNLNIA
-519 GLDIIDGALTEV
+519 DGVSTIV
-531 KEIRGKTVAT
+531 KTIQGSTVKCD
-541 ENLIP
+541 NLIP
-546 YPYADTTKTVNGVTF
+546 YSYADTTKTVNGVTF

-567 TITVNGTATDNAFF
+567 SITVNGTATENAIF

-610 YAADGVYG
+610 YAADGVYR

-649 VVFRPMLNAGTE
+649 VVFRPMLNAGTT
-661 AKPYSKWFA
+661 ALPYQPYFK
-670 GLKNAFFKEIV
+670 GLKNAYFKEIV
-681 STGRNLIDLSGVSLE
+681 STGKNLFDPSTFPDG
-696 KTVNGITFTKQADG
+696 TVNGVTITIENEGILLNGTATQRITLYGTKSAVTLLNYLRGKTTYFYSENNQNVRIEHSVTYLDGTKSSYPRTDIPRSTLLDKTAITAVPVLVIENGATFNNQLFKAALYQADT
-710 QYHATGT
+710 AT
-717 IADPSQGV
+717 I
-725 SPTVNINQGKVYPA
+725 
-739 GVYSTARYTVDGKD
+739 
-753 TEFFV
+753 
-758 SAYSAKTGA
+758 
-767 PIRNI
+767 
-772 DKANTNINEDFV
+772 
-784 IRSAGIY
+784 
-791 VNRAI
+791 
-796 TGAIDLTV
+796 
-804 STMLNFGSSALP
+804 
-816 YEPYISDTLSA
+816 YEPYKQSVLSLPA
-827 ENPIELAEYDVA
+827 PVENPAY
-839 DTETGETKR
+839 
-848 QSNTLTFDGTEAWHL
+848 NTLDFQTGKNISQGITKVFDGTETWEGGANSGIYKYHTSIPHNL
-863 TAQSEGYFLMAIGI
+863 TDGPCIANLSGI
-877 NPHAAESSGDIISNY
+877 NTIAAVDGNYYIGGNFNVWTSSIDTIDEWKAY
-892 GENSTPAGAP
+892 
-902 NNDFGFYIANADK
+902 
-915 SALVIWFNN
+915 
-924 NFYPNVTDL
+924 
-933 SSAKSQLAAW
+933 LAAQY
-943 AEAGDPLTVTYKT
+943 AAGDPLTVRYKT
-956 AEATTEVTPFN
+956 AEVQSETDLNA
-967 KSRYQAW
+967 SSDRYLAW
-974 DGGSE
+974 KGGSE
-979 TIYQGTNDN
+979 TIVQGEVDN
-988 SEYGAENTVVQNYA
+988 SEYGAENTVTQEYF
-1002 TKRGGTTE
+1002 TITGGTANGN

>member
-19 KDFNLYQGC
+19 KDFNIYQGC

-50 FANPVK
+50 FANLVK

-78 VKEETVNTIA
+78 VKEEIVNTIA

-176 VRGLHGE
+176 MTGLRGE
-183 VSGIQIDLEQ
+183 VSMIETDLEQ
-193 VHTDLGN
+193 VHTDLG
-200 RVEKTTLMYS
+200 EK
-210 LYGTDKN
+210 
-217 GNQAIIPYGTTGLGN
+217 
-232 SIPQYTADGEIRI
+232 
-245 PASPTQ
+245 
-251 SYYAAN
+251 AN
-257 KGYVDKGLQEKLDKT
+257 KDYVDTELEKKLDKT
-272 GGEIHGDL
+272 GGPINGDL

-381 ADSTMWTNG
+381 ADSAMWTNG

-445 GVIWRDSMGNG
+445 GVIWRDSMGND

-480 QEEFEKAQRSIED
+480 EKEFSNLAQQVED
-493 IYTILGQTVILWQS
+493 LYALGEQGGLFTVTTVEDTYTA
-507 LTQEYTT
+507 
-514 RETAA
+514 RETAGGNLNIA
-519 GLDIIDGALTEV
+519 EGVSTIV
-531 KEIRGKTVAT
+531 KTIQGSTVKCD
-541 ENLIP
+541 NLIP
-546 YPYADTTKTVNGVTF
+546 YSYADTTKTVNGVTF

-567 TITVNGTATDNAFF
+567 SITVNGTATENAIF

-649 VVFRPMLNAGTE
+649 VVFRPMLNAGTT
-661 AKPYSKWFA
+661 ALPYQPYFK
-670 GLKNAFFKEIV
+670 GLKNAYFKEIV
-681 STGRNLIDLSGVSLE
+681 STGRNLIPYPYADTT
-696 KTVNGITFTKQADG
+696 KTVNGVTFTDNGDG
-710 QYHATGT
+710 S
-717 IADPSQGV
+717 I
-725 SPTVNINQGKVYPA
+725 TVNG
-739 GVYSTARYTVDGKD
+739 TATAD
-753 TEFFV
+753 TEFFFAQNKYFKQGSYTISGCPAGGNSSTYYIALGSSV
-758 SAYSAKTGA
+758 DIDIGSGYTRIIST
-767 PIRNI
+767 PISLNL
-772 DKANTNINEDFV
+772 F
-784 IRSAGIY
+784 IRIKQN
-791 VNRAI
+791 V
-796 TGAIDLTV
+796 TV
-804 STMLNFGSSALP
+804 SNLVFRPMLNAGTTALP
-816 YEPYISDTLSA
+816 YEPYKQSVLSLPA
-827 ENPIELAEYDVA
+827 PVELPVY
-839 DTETGETKR
+839 
-848 QSNTLTFDGTEAWHL
+848 NTLNFQTGKNVSQGVTQIFDGTEDWR
-863 TAQSEGYFLMAIGI
+863 I
-877 NPHAAESSGDIISNY
+877 SGDGTNIRAYVVKTTLNEGICNFYKLGDAKIQGEFDLADGAYIRFNAY
-892 GENSTPAGAP
+892 GIATNVDEWKA
-902 NNDFGFYIANADK
+902 YIATQYA
-915 SALVIWFNN
+915 
-924 NFYPNVTDL
+924 
-933 SSAKSQLAAW
+933 
-943 AEAGDPLTVTYKT
+943 AGDPLIVRYKT
-956 AEATTEVTPFN
+956 AEVQSETDLNA
-967 KSRYQAW
+967 SSDRYLAW
-974 DGGSE
+974 KGGSE
-979 TIYQGTNDN
+979 TIVQGEVDN
-988 SEYGAENTVVQNYA
+988 SEYGAENTVKQDYF
-1002 TKRGGTTE
+1002 TITGGTANGN

>member
-50 FANPVK
+50 FANLVK

-78 VKEETVNTIA
+78 VKEETVNTID

-144 LGQDE
+144 LGQDG

-176 VRGLHGE
+176 VRGLRGE
-183 VSGIQIDLEQ
+183 VSMIETDLEQ
-193 VHTDLGN
+193 VHTDLG
-200 RVEKTTLMYS
+200 EK
-210 LYGTDKN
+210 
-217 GNQAIIPYGTTGLGN
+217 
-232 SIPQYTADGEIRI
+232 
-245 PASPTQ
+245 
-251 SYYAAN
+251 AN
-257 KGYVDKGLQEKLDKT
+257 KDYVDTELGKKLDKT
-272 GGEIHGDL
+272 GGPINGDL

-298 TVQGTTITEDA
+298 TVHGTTITEDA

-370 NSGEGTAVATR
+370 NPGEGTAVATR
-381 ADSTMWTNG
+381 ADSTVWTNG

-407 AADNVVTVNT
+407 AANNVVTVNT

-445 GVIWRDSMGNG
+445 GVIWRDSNGND

-480 QEEFEKAQRSIED
+480 EKEFSNLAQQVED
-493 IYTILGQTVILWQS
+493 LYALGEQGGLFTVTTVEDTYTA
-507 LTQEYTT
+507 
-514 RETAA
+514 RETAGGNLNIA
-519 GLDIIDGALTEV
+519 DGVSTIV
-531 KEIRGKTVAT
+531 KTIEGSTVKCD
-541 ENLIP
+541 NLIP
-546 YPYADTTKTVNGVTF
+546 YPYANTTKTVNGVTF

-567 TITVNGTATDNAFF
+567 TITVNGTATDKATF

-586 TVQIGSNYFLSG
+586 TVEIGSNYFLSG

-618 YADAGAGKLIN
+618 YADAGAGRLIN

-649 VVFRPMLNAGTE
+649 VVFRPMLNAGTT
-661 AKPYSKWFA
+661 ALPYQPYFK
-670 GLKNAFFKEIV
+670 GLKNASFEKIV
-681 STGRNLIDLSGVSLE
+681 STGKNLVPYPYE
-696 KTVNGITFTKQADG
+696 KSTKTENGITFTVNSDGSITANGTTTVNPSIFNLAKISLKAGTYALRSFANVENAGVCQFYIDIPSDPNDRTGNGVTFTLQDDIVNKNVNIIVNPNQTVNNLIFKPMLQFGTTAQSFEPYKQSVLSLPAPVELPVYNTLNF
-710 QYHATGT
+710 QTGKNV
-717 IADPSQGV
+717 SQGV
-725 SPTVNINQGKVYPA
+725 TQI
-739 GVYSTARYTVDGKD
+739 
-753 TEFFV
+753 
-758 SAYSAKTGA
+758 
-767 PIRNI
+767 
-772 DKANTNINEDFV
+772 
-784 IRSAGIY
+784 
-791 VNRAI
+791 
-796 TGAIDLTV
+796 
-804 STMLNFGSSALP
+804 
-816 YEPYISDTLSA
+816 
-827 ENPIELAEYDVA
+827 
-839 DTETGETKR
+839 
-848 QSNTLTFDGTEAWHL
+848 FDGTEDW
-863 TAQSEGYFLMAIGI
+863 YI
-877 NPHAAESSGDIISNY
+877 SGDGTNIRAYVVKTTLNEGICNFYKLGDAKIQGEFDLADGAYIRFNAY
-892 GENSTPAGAP
+892 GIATNVDEWKA
-902 NNDFGFYIANADK
+902 YIATQYA
-915 SALVIWFNN
+915 
-924 NFYPNVTDL
+924 
-933 SSAKSQLAAW
+933 
-943 AEAGDPLTVTYKT
+943 AGDPLIVRYKT
-956 AEATTEVTPFN
+956 AEVQSETDLNA
-967 KSRYQAW
+967 SSDRYLAW
-974 DGGSE
+974 KGGSE
-979 TIYQGTNDN
+979 TIVQGEVDN
-988 SEYGAENTVVQNYA
+988 SEYGAENTVKQDYF
-1002 TKRGGTTE
+1002 TITGGTANGN

>member
-35 VYVPRSILYANAENT
+35 IYVPRSILYANAENT
-50 FANPVK
+50 FANLVK

-78 VKEETVNTIA
+78 VKEETVNTID

-176 VRGLHGE
+176 VRGLQGE

-200 RVEKTTLMYS
+200 RVEKTTLTYS

-232 SIPQYTADGEIRI
+232 SIPQYTADSEIRI

-257 KGYVDKGLQEKLDKT
+257 KGYVDAGLEEKLDKT
-272 GGEIHGDL
+272 GGPINGDL

-298 TVQGTTITEDA
+298 TVHGTTITEDA
-309 ETIMSKANVIVTNSE
+309 ETIMSKTNVIVTNSE

-381 ADSTMWTNG
+381 ADSAMWTNG

-417 AQQITG
+417 TQQITG

-445 GVIWRDSMGNG
+445 GVIWRDSNGNN
-456 HANIF
+456 HTNIF
-461 PAGSGT
+461 PANSGT

-480 QEEFEKAQRSIED
+480 EKEFSNLAQQVEDLYALGEQGGLFTVTTVEDTYTAKETAGGSLNIADGVSTIVKTIKGSTVKTTNKFSITNLANTDYLTVSGKTITVTNRYDCNSLKTLRQLCPDIHAGTYTASVNVSANTDLSNASGTIALYSSDGLLYLLPQHTAGQLKNVFTLSNADLDRPVYFFGMSEGTVTWDKLMVLEGDWTDKEIPAYSDWFAGLKNASFEKIVS
-493 IYTILGQTVILWQS
+493 T
-507 LTQEYTT
+507 
-514 RETAA
+514 
-519 GLDIIDGALTEV
+519 
-531 KEIRGKTVAT
+531 GK
-541 ENLIP
+541 NLIP
-546 YPYADTTKTVNGVTF
+546 YPYTETTKTVNGVTF

-567 TITVNGTATDNAFF
+567 TITVNGTATANTTFILSRAVSADPG
-581 NLKTI
+581 KKYH
-586 TVQIGSNYFLSG
+586 GSG
-598 CPSTGSTTTYIV
+598 CPSGGSTSAFILFFH
-610 YAADGVYG
+610 DGTDG
-618 YADAGAGKLIN
+618 YSDIGDGATFNPRGTKLNI
-629 PASTNLSLSVL
+629 SIRI
-640 VYAGATLSN
+640 YAGATLN
-649 VVFRPMLNAGTE
+649 NLVFRPMLNFG
-661 AKPYSKWFA
+661 
-670 GLKNAFFKEIV
+670 
-681 STGRNLIDLSGVSLE
+681 
-696 KTVNGITFTKQADG
+696 
-710 QYHATGT
+710 AT
-717 IADPSQGV
+717 A
-725 SPTVNINQGKVYPA
+725 
-739 GVYSTARYTVDGKD
+739 
-753 TEFFV
+753 E
-758 SAYSAKTGA
+758 
-767 PIRNI
+767 
-772 DKANTNINEDFV
+772 
-784 IRSAGIY
+784 
-791 VNRAI
+791 
-796 TGAIDLTV
+796 
-804 STMLNFGSSALP
+804 P
-816 YEPYISDTLSA
+816 YEPYKQSVLSLPEA
-827 ENPIELAEYDVA
+827 VENPAY
-839 DTETGETKR
+839 
-848 QSNTLTFDGTEAWHL
+848 NTLDFQTGKNVSQGITKVFDGTEAWSINTTYNAFSYDL
-863 TAQSEGYFLMAIGI
+863 PVKGI
-877 NPHAAESSGDIISNY
+877 AFTSVCSRYG
-892 GENSTPAGAP
+892 GENVKSW
-902 NNDFGFYIANADK
+902 
-915 SALVIWFNN
+915 SALKDFEAQNGELVLLVKDSRYTTVDEWKA
-924 NFYPNVTDL
+924 Y
-933 SSAKSQLAAW
+933 LAARY
-943 AEAGDPLTVTYKT
+943 AAGDPLIVRYKT
-956 AEATTEVTPFN
+956 AEVQSETDLNA
-967 KSRYQAW
+967 SSDRYLAW
-974 DGGSE
+974 KNGSE
-979 TIYQGTNDN
+979 TVVQGGTDN
-988 SEYGAENTVVQNYA
+988 SEYGAENTVTQEYF
-1002 TKRGGTTE
+1002 TITGGTTNGN

>member
-1 MNEIKIY
+1 MNFY
-8 LKTSGSFAELY
+8 VDSGGVVLHVDPERIF
-19 KDFNLYQGC
+19 QG
-28 YRNSQIS
+28 S
-35 VYVPRSILYANAENT
+35 ANA
-50 FANPVK
+50 
-56 VGGILTA
+56 
-63 PNGTKLTTKSYYLDY
+63 
-78 VKEETVNTIA
+78 NTIRFVGA
-88 YAVYTTITPK
+88 FAS
-98 EFCVYAGTQTVVV
+98 
-111 NVENIDNTNAEAPT
+111 N
-125 ILSVTTT
+125 LSVTTAFKLPNGVWTVPQKMTLSAQLPGIQMPDGT
-132 QTANLIVLESAY
+132 QFNTWEYKIPATVTENYGAVNVQFFVYGDTGGTGGQIASAMSSFEVEK
-144 LGQDE
+144 GV
-149 PIDPTELEKLRATLT
+149 PITLPDPTDDYNTLLT
-164 VIQENVTELQTS
+164 QILSTLSQLQGFYDGLNTEVEELQTS
-176 VRGLHGE
+176 VRGLQGE

-200 RVEKTTLMYS
+200 RVEKTTLTYS

-232 SIPQYTADGEIRI
+232 SIPQYTADSEIRI

-381 ADSTMWTNG
+381 ADSAMWTNG

-445 GVIWRDSMGNG
+445 GVIWRDSMGND

-480 QEEFEKAQRSIED
+480 EKEFSNLAQQVED
-493 IYTILGQTVILWQS
+493 LYALGEQGGLFTVTTVEDTYTA
-507 LTQEYTT
+507 
-514 RETAA
+514 RETAGGNLNIA
-519 GLDIIDGALTEV
+519 DGVSTIV
-531 KEIRGKTVAT
+531 KTIEGSTVKCD
-541 ENLIP
+541 NLIP
-546 YPYADTTKTVNGVTF
+546 YPYANTTKTVNGVTF

-567 TITVNGTATDNAFF
+567 TITVNGTATDNAIF

-586 TVQIGSNYFLSG
+586 TVEIGSNYFLSG
-598 CPSTGSTTTYIV
+598 CPSTGSTTAYIV

-618 YADAGAGKLIN
+618 YADAGAGRLIN

-649 VVFRPMLNAGTE
+649 VVFRPMLNAGTT
-661 AKPYSKWFA
+661 ALPYQPYFK
-670 GLKNAFFKEIV
+670 GLKNAYFKEIV
-681 STGRNLIDLSGVSLE
+681 STGRNLIPYPYE
-696 KTVNGITFTKQADG
+696 KSTKTENGITFTVNSDGSITANGTTTVNPSIFNLAKISLKAGTYALRSFANVENAGACQFYIDIPSEPNDRTGNGVTFTLQDDIVNKNVNIIVNPNQTVNNLIFKPMLQFGTTAQSFEPYKQSVLSLPAPVELPVYNTLNF
-710 QYHATGT
+710 QTGKNV
-717 IADPSQGV
+717 SQGV
-725 SPTVNINQGKVYPA
+725 TQI
-739 GVYSTARYTVDGKD
+739 
-753 TEFFV
+753 
-758 SAYSAKTGA
+758 
-767 PIRNI
+767 
-772 DKANTNINEDFV
+772 
-784 IRSAGIY
+784 
-791 VNRAI
+791 
-796 TGAIDLTV
+796 
-804 STMLNFGSSALP
+804 
-816 YEPYISDTLSA
+816 
-827 ENPIELAEYDVA
+827 
-839 DTETGETKR
+839 
-848 QSNTLTFDGTEAWHL
+848 FDGTEEWR
-863 TAQSEGYFLMAIGI
+863 I
-877 NPHAAESSGDIISNY
+877 SGDGTNIRAYVVKTTLNEGICNFYKLGDAKIQGEFDLADGAYIRFNAY
-892 GENSTPAGAP
+892 GIATNVDEWKA
-902 NNDFGFYIANADK
+902 YIATQYA
-915 SALVIWFNN
+915 
-924 NFYPNVTDL
+924 
-933 SSAKSQLAAW
+933 
-943 AEAGDPLTVTYKT
+943 AGDPLIVRYKT
-956 AEATTEVTPFN
+956 AEVQSETDLNA
-967 KSRYQAW
+967 SSDRYLAW
-974 DGGSE
+974 KGGSE
-979 TIYQGTNDN
+979 TIVQGEVDN
-988 SEYGAENTVVQNYA
+988 SEYGAENTVKQDYF
-1002 TKRGGTTE
+1002 TITGGTANGN

>member
-1 MNEIKIY
+1 MNFY
-8 LKTSGSFAELY
+8 VDSGGVVLHVDPERIF
-19 KDFNLYQGC
+19 QG
-28 YRNSQIS
+28 S
-35 VYVPRSILYANAENT
+35 ANA
-50 FANPVK
+50 
-56 VGGILTA
+56 
-63 PNGTKLTTKSYYLDY
+63 
-78 VKEETVNTIA
+78 NTIRFVGA
-88 YAVYTTITPK
+88 FAS
-98 EFCVYAGTQTVVV
+98 
-111 NVENIDNTNAEAPT
+111 N
-125 ILSVTTT
+125 LSVTTAFKLPNGVWTVPQKMTLSAQLPGIQMPDGT
-132 QTANLIVLESAY
+132 QFNTWEYKIPATVTENYGAVNVQFFVYGDTGGTGGQIASAMSSFEVEK
-144 LGQDE
+144 GV
-149 PIDPTELEKLRATLT
+149 PITLPDPTDDYNTLLT
-164 VIQENVTELQTS
+164 QILSTLSQLQGFYDGLNTEVEELQTS
-176 VRGLHGE
+176 VRGLQGE

-200 RVEKTTLMYS
+200 RVEKTTLTYS

-232 SIPQYTADGEIRI
+232 SIPQYTADSEIRI

-370 NSGEGTAVATR
+370 NPGEGTAVATR
-381 ADSTMWTNG
+381 ADSTVWTNG

-407 AADNVVTVNT
+407 AANNVVTVNT

-445 GVIWRDSMGNG
+445 GVIWRDSNGND

-480 QEEFEKAQRSIED
+480 EKEFSNLAQQVED
-493 IYTILGQTVILWQS
+493 LYALGEQGGLFTVTTVEDTYTA
-507 LTQEYTT
+507 
-514 RETAA
+514 RETAGGNLNIA
-519 GLDIIDGALTEV
+519 DGVSTIV
-531 KEIRGKTVAT
+531 KTIEGSTVKCD
-541 ENLIP
+541 NLIP
-546 YPYADTTKTVNGVTF
+546 YPYANTTKTVNGVTF

-567 TITVNGTATDNAFF
+567 TITVNGTATDKATF

-586 TVQIGSNYFLSG
+586 TVEIGSNYFLSG
-598 CPSTGSTTTYIV
+598 CPSTGNTTTYIV

-618 YADAGAGKLIN
+618 YADAGAGRLIN

-649 VVFRPMLNAGTE
+649 VVFRPMLNAGTT
-661 AKPYSKWFA
+661 ALPYQPYFK
-670 GLKNAFFKEIV
+670 GLKNAYFKEIV
-681 STGRNLIDLSGVSLE
+681 STGRNLIPYPYE
-696 KTVNGITFTKQADG
+696 KSTKTENGITFTVNSDGSITANGTTTVNPSIFNLAKISLKAGTYALRSFANVENAGVCQFYIDIPSDPNDRTGNGVTFTLQDDIVNKNVNIIVNPNQTVNNLIFKPMLQFGTTAQSFEPYKQSVLSLPAPVELPVYNTLNF
-710 QYHATGT
+710 QTGKNV
-717 IADPSQGV
+717 SQGV
-725 SPTVNINQGKVYPA
+725 TQI
-739 GVYSTARYTVDGKD
+739 
-753 TEFFV
+753 
-758 SAYSAKTGA
+758 
-767 PIRNI
+767 
-772 DKANTNINEDFV
+772 
-784 IRSAGIY
+784 
-791 VNRAI
+791 
-796 TGAIDLTV
+796 
-804 STMLNFGSSALP
+804 
-816 YEPYISDTLSA
+816 
-827 ENPIELAEYDVA
+827 
-839 DTETGETKR
+839 
-848 QSNTLTFDGTEAWHL
+848 FDGTEDW
-863 TAQSEGYFLMAIGI
+863 YI
-877 NPHAAESSGDIISNY
+877 SGDGTNIRAYVVKTTLNEGICNFYKLGDAKIQGEFDLADGAYIRFNAY
-892 GENSTPAGAP
+892 GIATNVDEWKA
-902 NNDFGFYIANADK
+902 YIATQYA
-915 SALVIWFNN
+915 
-924 NFYPNVTDL
+924 
-933 SSAKSQLAAW
+933 
-943 AEAGDPLTVTYKT
+943 AGDPLIVRYKT
-956 AEATTEVTPFN
+956 AEVQSETDLNA
-967 KSRYQAW
+967 SSDRYLAW
-974 DGGSE
+974 KGGSE
-979 TIYQGTNDN
+979 TIVQGEVDN
-988 SEYGAENTVVQNYA
+988 SEYGAENTVKQDYF
-1002 TKRGGTTE
+1002 TITGGTANGN